1 MVKEVRIMG
10 SKSVLLRTLVA
21 ASSGKTARSAVP
33 NFVPKW
39 RATADEEGTILS
51 PWRYHEM
58 RQQVR

>member
-1 MVKEVRIMG
+1 MG